1 MIVYRY
7 ESSYSAPRLFSSL
20 RKCRRYF
27 LYFWEFGDAWNTACN
42 IRDGGGHALTKREAL
57 NTKRWEDHLDMFP
70 ELYLQFDYKEVGEC
84 WAKIT
89 KEEVE

>member
-1 MIVYRY
+1 MFVYRY
-7 ESSYSAPRLFSSL
+7 ESNDSAPRLFSSL

-27 LYFWEFGDAWNTACN
+27 LQPWEFGDVWKTACN
-42 IRDGGGHALTKREAL
+42 IRDGGGRALTKREAL
-57 NTKRWEDHLDMFP
+57 NTKRWEDHLDILP
-70 ELYLQFDYKEVGEC
+70 ELYLQFDHKEGGGC

>member
-20 RKCRRYF
+20 RKCKQYF
-27 LYFWEFGDAWNTACN
+27 LQTWEFGDVWNTACN
-42 IRDGGGHALTKREAL
+42 IRAGDGHALTKREAL
-57 NTKRWEDHLDMFP
+57 NTKRWEEHLDILP
-70 ELYLQFDYKEVGEC
+70 ELYLQFDHKGGEC